1 MKIRTLIVDDEG
13 PARARIRQLLKNE
26 SDFEV
31 VGECA
36 NGRQAVGAIQKQRPD
51 LLFLDVQMPRLS
63 GFEVCAAITDVP
75 MPLVIFVTAYDQ
87 YALAAFDRG
96 AVDYVMKPFAP
107 ARLALAVARIR
118 ERMHSAPA
126 DLERILQTLAE
137 GHWPA
142 RQFLRWISVAQ
153 GRTVQLITVDQICYF
168 QADNKYTIVVTAAA
182 QSLINKTIKDL
193 VDELDPDLFLQ
204 IHRGTVV
211 NVNAIA
217 AVHRDL
223 RGRLEVHLEQRSEIL
238 QVSASFAHLFKQM

>member
-1 MKIRTLIVDDEG
+1 
-13 PARARIRQLLKNE
+13 
-26 SDFEV
+26 
-31 VGECA
+31 
-36 NGRQAVGAIQKQRPD
+36 
-51 LLFLDVQMPRLS
+51 
-63 GFEVCAAITDVP
+63 
-75 MPLVIFVTAYDQ
+75 
-87 YALAAFDRG
+87 
-96 AVDYVMKPFAP
+96 MKPFAP

-137 GHWPA
+137 GHRPA